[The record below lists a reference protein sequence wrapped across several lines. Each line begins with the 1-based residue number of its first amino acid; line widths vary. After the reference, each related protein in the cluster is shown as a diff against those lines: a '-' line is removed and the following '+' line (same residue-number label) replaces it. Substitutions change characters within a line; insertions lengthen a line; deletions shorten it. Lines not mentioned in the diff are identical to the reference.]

1 MAEITANGYQSLRG
15 FIQSTWKYI
24 ELRDGSGTP
33 IIRLSPS
40 DQRVT
45 WTHQAGNQTLELTI
59 VVKGSDADLAS
70 ALPKT
75 FAQSAIFDVAS
86 GGSPYSVETYT
97 AFTMETSMDELTVKH
112 QIQVPQVV

>member
-1 MAEITANGYQSLRG
+1 MAEITSSGYQSLRD

-24 ELRDGSGTP
+24 ELRDGAGTP
-33 IIRLSPS
+33 IIRLSPL
-40 DQRVT
+40 DPRVT

-59 VVKGSDADLAS
+59 VVKGSDSDIS
-70 ALPKT
+70 SVLPKT

-86 GGSPYSVETYT
+86 SGSPYSIETFT
-97 AFTMETSMDELTVKH
+97 AFTMETDMDELTVKH